1 MKIKRFEFNMF
12 PVNCYVISDETGEA
26 AIIDAGCFFP
36 EEQQMLKQYIADGTR
51 SKEKCPSCGQETL
64 IYQNGC
70 LSCASC
76 GYSKCG

>member
-1 MKIKRFEFNMF
+1 MICSISELQYKE
-12 PVNCYVISDETGEA
+12 VID
-26 AIIDAGCFFP
+26 
-36 EEQQMLKQYIADGTR
+36 IADGTR

>member
-36 EEQQMLKQYIADGTR
+36 EEQQMLKQYIADGTK
-51 SKEKCPSCGQETL
+51 SKDKCPQCGHEEMA
-64 IYQNGC
+64 YQNGC
-70 LSCASC
+70 LTCMSC